1 MSSLDKISE
10 IIPKLNEKNRYYIL
24 GGLLLVIFLV
34 DYFLVMA
41 PQLGTLRV
49 LNPKITLLATDIKT
63 AEENNRM
70 YHQYQLDQERLRDKI
85 GIISQRI
92 ISKEEVPVIMER
104 ISRMAN
110 KAGVKIDQ
118 IMPLKG
124 SEEMVMKNNE
134 GKYYSLPILVD
145 ARTGFHDFG
154 RFINELEKND
164 VFLSITNFT
173 FAADANDTVR
183 HVAKLTVKVIIF
195 EKAEEG
201 SK

>member
-1 MSSLDKISE
+1 MSSFDKISQV
-10 IIPKLNEKNRYYIL
+10 IPKLNEKNRYYIL
-24 GGLLLVIFLV
+24 GGLLFVIFLV

-49 LNPKITLLATDIKT
+49 LNPKITLLASDIKT

-70 YHQYQLDQERLRDKI
+70 LSQYRVDQERLLEKI
-85 GIISQRI
+85 NAANKRI
-92 ISKEEVPVIMER
+92 ISKEEVPLIMEK

-134 GKYYSLPILVD
+134 GKYYSLPILID
-145 ARTGFHDFG
+145 ARSGFHGFG
-154 RFINELEKND
+154 RFINDLEKYEG
-164 VFLSITNFT
+164 FLSVANFM
-173 FAADANDTVR
+173 FAADANDTTH

-195 EKAEEG
+195 ERVEEE